1 MTVTSCVWNTPKEPE
16 IQEIDL
22 EVVEEGRYKFTIKS
36 ISNAIPNLVVVVVV
50 KDFNLLEQIYISSF

>member
-36 ISNAIPNLVVVVVV
+36 ISNAIPNLVVVV